1 MASHTIKFRQ
11 KLSLSFKEG
20 KVSGMQQTCLL
31 LAPKYEELASLLAI
45 QKESNWRAL
54 IQRCR
59 AAIYNTHPLAGKRKA
74 SAFTSQGR
82 ALQLTR
88 MAWGEKAVCTLC
100 SQVLSASKN
109 IVIITRIIYV
119 FEPDSSSSSLFFFM
133 IFIVTI
139 ATISLVITS
148 STTISDI
155 HKQRRLTNGCGRWI
169 HLIFGPLL
177 IWQVPKN
184 G

>member
-31 LAPKYEELASLLAI
+31 LAPKYEELASLLAK

-82 ALQLTR
+82 ALQLIR
-88 MAWGEKAVCTLC
+88 MAWGGKQCVHSAPKFYPLLKIFLSLQSWLLDWVTFIATLPWIALLALSAYIECTLP
-100 SQVLSASKN
+100 QRQGGHQGL
-109 IVIITRIIYV
+109 
-119 FEPDSSSSSLFFFM
+119 
-133 IFIVTI
+133 
-139 ATISLVITS
+139 LVGFYGSFKCVNARTVYLYHIC
-148 STTISDI
+148 
-155 HKQRRLTNGCGRWI
+155 R
-169 HLIFGPLL
+169 
-177 IWQVPKN
+177 
-184 G
+184 

>member
-1 MASHTIKFRQ
+1 M
-11 KLSLSFKEG
+11 
-20 KVSGMQQTCLL
+20 SGVQRTCLL
-31 LAPKYEELASLLAI
+31 LASKYEELASSHTKGKQL
-45 QKESNWRAL
+45 KSSES
-54 IQRCR
+54 
-59 AAIYNTHPLAGKRKA
+59 
-74 SAFTSQGR
+74 FTSQGR

-184 G
+184 GQQVPISKCHLLGLESSKLYIMAVLLQNVAKFW